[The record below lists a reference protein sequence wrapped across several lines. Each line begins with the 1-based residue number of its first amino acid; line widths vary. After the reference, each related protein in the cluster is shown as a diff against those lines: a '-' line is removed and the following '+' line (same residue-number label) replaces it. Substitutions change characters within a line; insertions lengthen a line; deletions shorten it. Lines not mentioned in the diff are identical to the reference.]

1 MLSNYFTPE
10 QKPSDAIGLLKTKSA
25 CNLIVLK
32 VPKYL
37 ILIFIDLARDKS
49 KALAD
54 ILTGYSNKKVLI
66 KMLFEFTLFTLQNV
80 VKNRI
85 YYQYKLE
92 RGWGL
97 Y

>member
-32 VPKYL
+32 IPKFL
-37 ILIFIDLARDKS
+37 ILIYIDLARGKS

-54 ILTGYSNKKVLI
+54 ILTGYSSKKSAD
-66 KMLFEFTLFTLQNV
+66 QNAFW
-80 VKNRI
+80 I
-85 YYQYKLE
+85 YAFYASK
-92 RGWGL
+92 RRKKSN
-97 Y
+97 